1 MIYAYVTSQC
11 CVRRDAVNPGEYIG
25 DRRVHTHGDYEPW
38 PYGKRETRA
47 IINGTHPAYIN
58 AGAGADAY
66 LRASARA
73 VAKMKGWEVRHG
85 A

>member
-1 MIYAYVTSQC
+1 MIYAYVTSES

-25 DRRVHTHGDYEPW
+25 DRMAHTHGDYGPW
-38 PYGKRETRA
+38 YYGKRETRA

-58 AGAGADAY
+58 AGADAY

-73 VAKMKGWEVRHG
+73 VAKLKGWEF
-85 A
+85 